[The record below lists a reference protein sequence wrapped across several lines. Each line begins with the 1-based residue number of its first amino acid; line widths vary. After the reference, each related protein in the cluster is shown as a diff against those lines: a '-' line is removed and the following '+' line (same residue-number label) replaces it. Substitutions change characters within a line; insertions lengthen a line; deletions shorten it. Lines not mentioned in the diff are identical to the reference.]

1 MSDRPSGGFCILE
14 MDMDGDEVVDTSAD
28 DAAAQAAFDAEVG
41 GAPTV
46 TPEPKPAEE
55 PKPEVTPEPDPEP
68 VIEYAQI
75 TKSEYADL
83 MAKANQ
89 VDKAFGKIGG
99 IERVLQQLQQP
110 GQVEVNDED
119 YAALTAEYPE
129 LAKTLIEGQKKA
141 LSRIKGSASVDPAA
155 VDKIVSERVAQTRME
170 MIDSTLDLIVNGD
183 WKTDRQS
190 EEFVKWEAN
199 QPADIKA
206 LAASDDLRDAA
217 RMMRMWKQHKDTPK
231 TPAPKPSSRKQ
242 QLEAAAATPKG
253 TGGSIQAN
261 PNSDEAAQA
270 AFDAQFN

>member
-1 MSDRPSGGFCILE
+1 
-14 MDMDGDEVVDTSAD
+14 MDGDEVVDTSAD

-41 GAPTV
+41 GSPTV

-55 PKPEVTPEPDPEP
+55 VKPEVTPEPEP

-75 TKSEYADL
+75 TKAEYADL

-110 GQVEVNDED
+110 GQVEVNDDD

-170 MIDSTLDLIVNGD
+170 MIDSTLDLIVSGD
-183 WKTDRQS
+183 WRADRAS
-190 EEFVKWEAN
+190 EGFKAWEAA
-199 QPADIKA
+199 QPAEIQA
-206 LAASDDLRDAA
+206 LAASDDLRDAS
-217 RMMRMWKQHKDTPK
+217 RMMRMWKQHKDTPR

>member
-1 MSDRPSGGFCILE
+1 
-14 MDMDGDEVVDTSAD
+14 MDGEEVVDTSAD

-46 TPEPKPAEE
+46 TPEPQPAEE
-55 PKPEVTPEPDPEP
+55 VKPEVKPEPEP

-75 TKSEYADL
+75 TKAEYADL
-83 MAKANQ
+83 MAKASQ

-99 IERVLQQLQQP
+99 IERVLQQLQAP

-183 WKTDRQS
+183 WREDRKS
-190 EEFVKWEAN
+190 EAFMKWEN
-199 QPADIKA
+199 EQPAEVKA
-206 LAASDDLRDAA
+206 LVESDDLRDAA
-217 RMMRMWKQHKDTPK
+217 RMMRLWKSHKDTPK
-231 TPAPKPSSRKQ
+231 PTPAPKTSSRKQ

-253 TGGSIQAN
+253 TGGAIQAN